1 MDGGGAFM
9 VQLAIDQRAIRNYF
23 SLFGPLIEEQ
33 IATYFNPDFI
43 IYFHPISY
51 SFSFLKD
58 EIIIC
63 SIQNHK
69 ISDIKRFDY
78 IEFIP
83 DSFLSNLL
91 ALNSLPSRVSR
102 YRHIGLDRLRNEMID
117 ELRLGAITT
126 KDSAAVWDDYQLK
139 IRISSEFQMEKV
151 IH

>member
-1 MDGGGAFM
+1 MF
-9 VQLAIDQRAIRNYF
+9 QLAIDQRAVRKYC
-23 SLFGPLIEEQ
+23 SLFGPFIGEQ

-58 EIIIC
+58 KIIIC
-63 SIQNHK
+63 IIQNQK

-78 IEFIP
+78 IDLIP
-83 DSFLSNLL
+83 DSFLSHLL
-91 ALNSLPSRVSR
+91 SLDSLPSRVRR
-102 YRHIGLDRLRNEMID
+102 YRHIGLERLRNEMID
-117 ELRLGAITT
+117 ELRLGAITA

-139 IRISSEFQMEKV
+139 IKISSELQMEQV